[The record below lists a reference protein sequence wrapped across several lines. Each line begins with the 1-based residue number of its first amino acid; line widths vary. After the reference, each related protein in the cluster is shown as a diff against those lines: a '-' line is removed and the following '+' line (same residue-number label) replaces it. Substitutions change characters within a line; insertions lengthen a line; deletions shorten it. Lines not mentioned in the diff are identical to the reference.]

1 MTTVRSLALWW
12 LVLFG
17 LWNVL
22 EGAWEAMEIGAGA
35 GAAAVGAALAELAR
49 RQGLLRFAPDLA
61 AVGAALRVPWQVVR
75 DFAFVTAALVL
86 ELLRIRRVRGAWVA
100 VPFET
105 GGDDPVSAGNR
116 AARVIEDNVSPNTIV
131 ADVDPD
137 REVALKHDLVPK
149 WASKSVP

>member
-1 MTTVRSLALWW
+1 MTALRSFAFWW
-12 LVLFG
+12 LVLFA

-35 GAAAVGAALAELAR
+35 GAAALGAALAELAR
-49 RQGLLRFAPDLA
+49 RQGLLRFAPDVPAIRA
-61 AVGAALRVPWQVVR
+61 AAGVPWQVVR

-86 ELLRIRRVRGAWVA
+86 ELLRVRRVRGAWVA
-100 VPFET
+100 VPFQT

-131 ADVDPD
+131 ADVDPE
-137 REVALKHDLVPK
+137 RNVALKHDLVPK
-149 WASKSVP
+149 WASKSMP

>member
-1 MTTVRSLALWW
+1 MTTIRSLALWW

-22 EGAWEAMEIGAGA
+22 EGAWEEMEIGAGA
-35 GAAAVGAALAELAR
+35 GAAVLGAVLAELAR
-49 RQGLLRFAPDLA
+49 RQGLLRFAPDLP

-75 DFAFVTAALVL
+75 DFAFVTAALIL
-86 ELLRIRRVRGAWVA
+86 ELLRVRRVRGAWIA
-100 VPFET
+100 VPFAT
-105 GGDDPVSAGNR
+105 GGDDPVSAGTR

-131 ADVDPD
+131 ADIDPE

-149 WASKSVP
+149 WASRSVP